1 VRHVALGSDRK
12 PTRKNVLGDRL
23 HVGCDGTRCAPRLI
37 GVRRVGPNRMNNLL
51 KAHRRRSRRSNKLR
65 LFRAAA
71 TRQNKNPDNY
81 LAAVKLHQP
90 ESGCGLNEW
99 MA

>member
-1 VRHVALGSDRK
+1 
-12 PTRKNVLGDRL
+12 
-23 HVGCDGTRCAPRLI
+23 
-37 GVRRVGPNRMNNLL
+37 MNNLL
-51 KAHRRRSRRSNKLR
+51 KAHRRRSRRSNKLK